1 MKRIRIL
8 LVDDH
13 AIVRTGIASILGT
26 TPDFEIVGEA
36 ENGKVALRLSAELKP
51 DVVLMDLMMPGM
63 DGATAT
69 AELKRI
75 LPGTKVLILT
85 TFGTADGI
93 ARALELGASGAVMK
107 NIDYTELVDAIRS
120 VASGKRV
127 IDAEIRKQMRES
139 PPVDELTDRQR
150 HILSSMVK
158 GLTDADIARELG
170 ISANGIRNHI
180 TAIYGKLG
188 AANRAEAVAIALR
201 KHLLKA

>member
-13 AIVRTGIASILGT
+13 AIVRMGIASILGT

-93 ARALELGASGAVMK
+93 ARALDLGASGAVMK

-201 KHLLKA
+201 KHLIKL

>member
-13 AIVRTGIASILGT
+13 AIVRMGIASILGT

>member
-13 AIVRTGIASILGT
+13 AIVRMGIASILGT

-107 NIDYTELVDAIRS
+107 NVDYTELVDAIRS

-150 HILSSMVK
+150 RILSSMVK

-201 KHLLKA
+201 KHLLKS

>member
-1 MKRIRIL
+1 MKQIKIL

-13 AIVRTGIASILGT
+13 EIVRMGIASILGT
-26 TPDFEIVGEA
+26 KPDFEVVGEA
-36 ENGKVALRLSAELKP
+36 ESGTAALRLSAELNP

-75 LPGTKVLILT
+75 LPETKVLILT

-180 TAIYGKLG
+180 TASYGKLG